1 MKRETTTTPRSKGEE
16 EEHSLWGGAVTRE
29 RERLWLA
36 GATRHALHAEARR
49 QSRALALRGVCARS
63 CPGASA
69 ALISQLALA
78 VRWRHIIRA
87 GGGRDE
93 TRERPIAVVCVWQA
107 WRAYAQPVG
116 GGSSQRASACGDMV
130 ERRGGGAGVRCR
142 SLRATRG
149 GVWLT

>member
-1 MKRETTTTPRSKGEE
+1 MKRATTTRPRSEGEE
-16 EEHSLWGGAVTRE
+16 VEHSLWGGAVTRE
-29 RERLWLA
+29 RERGWLA
-36 GATRHALHAEARR
+36 GATRHALHAESRC
-49 QSRALALRGVCARS
+49 QSRALAPTGACARS

-107 WRAYAQPVG
+107 WRAYAQPVWG
-116 GGSSQRASACGDMV
+116 EVQASAPARV
-130 ERRGGGAGVRCR
+130 EIRSRGGGVGVRCR

>member
-1 MKRETTTTPRSKGEE
+1 MGRRCDE
-16 EEHSLWGGAVTRE
+16 RE
-29 RERLWLA
+29 REAGWLA
-36 GATRHALHAEARR
+36 RHATHCTRR
-49 QSRALALRGVCARS
+49 RAASPALSLSAGVCARS

-107 WRAYAQPVG
+107 WRAYAQPVWG
-116 GGSSQRASACGDMV
+116 EVQASAPARV
-130 ERRGGGAGVRCR
+130 E
-142 SLRATRG
+142 
-149 GVWLT
+149 